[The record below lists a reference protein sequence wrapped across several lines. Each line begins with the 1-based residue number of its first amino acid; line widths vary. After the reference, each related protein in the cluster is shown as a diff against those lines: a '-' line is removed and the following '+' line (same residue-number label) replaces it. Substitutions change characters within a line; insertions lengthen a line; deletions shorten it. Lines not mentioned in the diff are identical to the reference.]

1 MATQVQFR
9 RGTTTQNNAFT
20 GAAGEITYD
29 TEAKTLRL
37 HDGTTAGGG
46 ATVLTT
52 GATQTVLNKTFST
65 GSFWQGNAVA
75 LAYGGTGSALT
86 AAAGA
91 VPYSTATGLGLSL
104 AGTAGQFLISGGT
117 SSPTW
122 VSGSALTVGT
132 ATTATSATNITG
144 GSAGQLMIQ
153 QDTNVTTFITAGAIG
168 TFLRSE
174 GAGYAPSWATAD
186 VQFGN
191 TIVALGGN
199 TATITGLSSIGING
213 TTTSTTPGTG
223 ALTVA
228 GGVGVGGNVYIRGNI
243 VMSSN
248 SYNYLTLPV
257 GNTAQRPSGPA
268 LGMVRY
274 NTTIS
279 SFEGYASGAWS
290 SLGGVKSVDG
300 FTYILAE
307 TSAGASNGELEFY
320 VENLAGSG
328 TVKAGG
334 WTASGLTVQGNL
346 TVLGNTLTIGSNNV
360 TINDSVIELH
370 TFANLAP
377 LTADDGRD
385 IGIRFHYY
393 KNADKH
399 AFLGWENATG
409 ALEYIADATETL
421 GGVNTGTRGNVI
433 FGSLVLSNTTASS
446 STTTGA
452 LVVSGG
458 AGVGGN
464 INAGASVNITTSAYR
479 NSRPLNTNFTG
490 TTAPANSFPGDTWYD
505 SASDTL
511 FKYIFDGTGH
521 QWVDT
526 SGFVASQA
534 NTFSSGI
541 TVTGATS
548 LGAVTCANITV
559 SGFVVPSSNLAIN
572 LGSTTAWWNN
582 VYGVSVQA
590 KYADLAE
597 HYVADAEYA
606 PGTVV
611 VFGGSAEIT
620 TTDVSHDPRTAG
632 VVSTDP
638 AYLMNAA
645 KPGLPVALT
654 GRVPCQVRGPVAKGD
669 RLVTSNIPGVAERL
683 DKTKYEPGCII
694 AKSLE
699 DYDGNDITTIEIA
712 VGRY

>member
-29 TEAKTLRL
+29 TDAKTLRL

-52 GATQTVLNKTFST
+52 GATQTVLNKTFSS

-75 LAYGGTGSALT
+75 LAYGGTGSVLT

-186 VQFGN
+186 VRFGN
-191 TIVALGGN
+191 TTVPLGGN
-199 TATITGLSSIGING
+199 SAGVLNGITTL
-213 TTTSTTPGTG
+213 
-223 ALTVA
+223 
-228 GGVGVGGNVYIRGNI
+228 
-243 VMSSN
+243 N
-248 SYNYLTLPV
+248 SDIQFVPLPT
-257 GNTAQRPSGPA
+257 GNTAQRPGGGLNSISPQ
-268 LGMVRY
+268 LGHVRY
-274 NTTIS
+274 NTQIS
-279 SFEGYASGAWS
+279 SFEGYGAGNAWS

-320 VENLAGSG
+320 VENLAG
-328 TVKAGG
+328 TATTKAGG
-334 WTASGLTVQGNL
+334 WNASGLTVQGNL
-346 TVLGNTLTIGSNNV
+346 TVLGNTVTIGSNNLSV
-360 TINDSVIELH
+360 TDSVIELH

-377 LTADDGRD
+377 LISDDGRD
-385 IGIRFHYY
+385 IGVRFHYY
-393 KNADKH
+393 KGADKH
-399 AFLGWENATG
+399 AFLGWENSTG
-409 ALEYIADATETL
+409 ALEYLADATETL
-421 GGVNTGTRGNVI
+421 GGVNSGTRGNVI
-433 FGSLVLSNTTASS
+433 FGSLVLSNTTASTS
-446 STTTGA
+446 NVTGA
-452 LVVSGG
+452 LQVSGG
-458 AGVGGN
+458 AAITGNLNVGS
-464 INAGASVNITTSAYR
+464 GAFR
-479 NSRPLNTNFTG
+479 NTRPLVTNFTG
-490 TTAPANSFPGDTWYD
+490 TTSPANPYSGDTWYD
-505 SASDTL
+505 SASDTVFQYL
-511 FKYIFDGTGH
+511 YDGTGS

>member
-29 TEAKTLRL
+29 TDVKTLRL

-65 GSFWQGNAVA
+65 GSYWQGNAVA
-75 LAYGGTGSALT
+75 LAYGGTGAVLT

-122 VSGSALTVGT
+122 VSGSSLTVGT

-186 VQFGN
+186 VRFGN
-191 TIVALGGN
+191 TTVALGGN
-199 TATITGLSSIGING
+199 SAGQLNGITTL
-213 TTTSTTPGTG
+213 
-223 ALTVA
+223 
-228 GGVGVGGNVYIRGNI
+228 
-243 VMSSN
+243 N
-248 SYNYLTLPV
+248 SDIQFVPLPT
-257 GNTAQRPSGPA
+257 GNTAQRPGGIYNTISPQ
-268 LGMVRY
+268 LGHVRY

-279 SFEGYASGAWS
+279 SFEGYGAGNAWS

-320 VENLAGSG
+320 VENLAG
-328 TVKAGG
+328 TATTKAGG

-346 TVLGNTLTIGSNNV
+346 TVLGNTVTIGSNNL
-360 TINDSVIELH
+360 TINDSVIDLH
-370 TFANLAP
+370 TYANLA
-377 LTADDGRD
+377 AISVDDGRD

-393 KNADKH
+393 KTADKH
-399 AFLGWENATG
+399 AFLGWDNATG
-409 ALEYIADATETL
+409 ALEYIQDSTESM
-421 GGVNTGTRGNVI
+421 GGVNTGTYGNVR
-433 FGSLVLSNTTASS
+433 FGSLVLSNTTASTS
-446 STTTGA
+446 NITGA
-452 LVVSGG
+452 LQVSGG
-458 AGVGGN
+458 AAITGNLNVGSG
-464 INAGASVNITTSAYR
+464 AYR
-479 NSRPLNTNFTG
+479 NTRPLVTNFTG
-490 TTAPANSFPGDTWYD
+490 TTAPANSYPGDHWYD
-505 SASDTL
+505 SASDT
-511 FKYIFDGTGH
+511 IFEYTYDGTGY
-521 QWVDT
+521 QWIDT

-541 TVTGATS
+541 TVVGATN

-597 HYVADAEYA
+597 HYVADAEYT

-683 DKTKYEPGCII
+683 DKNKYEPGCII

-699 DYDGNDITTIEIA
+699 DYNGNDITTIEIA

>member
-29 TEAKTLRL
+29 TDAKTLRL

-52 GATQTVLNKTFST
+52 GATQTVLNKTFSS

-75 LAYGGTGSALT
+75 LAYGGTGSVLT

-186 VQFGN
+186 VRFGN
-191 TIVALGGN
+191 TTVPLGGN
-199 TATITGLSSIGING
+199 SAGVLNGITTL
-213 TTTSTTPGTG
+213 
-223 ALTVA
+223 
-228 GGVGVGGNVYIRGNI
+228 
-243 VMSSN
+243 N
-248 SYNYLTLPV
+248 SDIQFVPLPT
-257 GNTAQRPSGPA
+257 GNTAQRPGGGLNSISPQ
-268 LGMVRY
+268 LGHVRY
-274 NTTIS
+274 NTQIS
-279 SFEGYASGAWS
+279 SFEGYGAGNAWS

-320 VENLAGSG
+320 VENLAG
-328 TVKAGG
+328 TATTKAGG
-334 WTASGLTVQGNL
+334 WNASGLTVQGNL
-346 TVLGNTLTIGSNNV
+346 TVLGNTVTIGSNNLSV
-360 TINDSVIELH
+360 TDSVIELH
-370 TFANLAP
+370 TFANLAA
-377 LTADDGRD
+377 LSSDDGRD
-385 IGIRFHYY
+385 IGVRFHYY
-393 KNADKH
+393 KGADKH
-399 AFLGWENATG
+399 AFLGWENSTG
-409 ALEYIADATETL
+409 ALEYLADATETF
-421 GGVNTGTRGNVI
+421 GGVNSGTRGNVI
-433 FGSLVLSNTTASS
+433 FGSLVLSNTTASTS
-446 STTTGA
+446 NVTGA
-452 LVVSGG
+452 LQVSGG
-458 AGVGGN
+458 AAITGNLNVGS
-464 INAGASVNITTSAYR
+464 GAFR
-479 NSRPLNTNFTG
+479 NTRPLVTNFTG
-490 TTAPANSFPGDTWYD
+490 TTSPDNPYSGDTWYD
-505 SASDTL
+505 SASDTVFQYL
-511 FKYIFDGTGH
+511 YDGTGS

>member
-29 TEAKTLRL
+29 TDAKTLRL

-52 GATQTVLNKTFST
+52 GATQTVLNKTFSS

-75 LAYGGTGSALT
+75 LAYGGTGSVLT

-186 VQFGN
+186 VRFGN
-191 TIVALGGN
+191 TTVALGGN
-199 TATITGLSSIGING
+199 TASITGLSSISING
-213 TTTSTTPGTG
+213 NTTSTSPGTG

-228 GGVGVGGNVYIRGNI
+228 AGVGVGGNVYVLGNI
-243 VMSSN
+243 VMSAN

-320 VENLAGSG
+320 VENLAG
-328 TVKAGG
+328 TATTKAGG
-334 WTASGLTVQGNL
+334 WTASGLTVSGNL
-346 TVLGNTLTIGSNNV
+346 TVLGNTVTIGSNNL
-360 TINDSVIELH
+360 TINDSVIDLH
-370 TFANLAP
+370 TYANLAA
-377 LTADDGRD
+377 LSVDDGRD

-393 KNADKH
+393 KSADKH
-399 AFLGWENATG
+399 AFLGWDNATG
-409 ALEYIADATETL
+409 ALEYIQDSTESQ
-421 GGVNTGTRGNVI
+421 GGVNTGTYGNVR
-433 FGSLVLSNTTASS
+433 FGSLLLSNTTT
-446 STTTGA
+446 STSNVTGA
-452 LVVSGG
+452 LQVSGG
-458 AGVGGN
+458 AAITGNLNVGSG
-464 INAGASVNITTSAYR
+464 AYR
-479 NSRPLNTNFTG
+479 NTRPLNTSYTG
-490 TTAPANSFPGDTWYD
+490 TTAPANSYPGDQWYD
-505 SASDTL
+505 SASDTV
-511 FKYIFDGTGH
+511 FEYIYDGTGY

-597 HYVADAEYA
+597 HYVADAEYT

-669 RLVTSNIPGVAERL
+669 RLVTSNIAGVAERL

-699 DYDGNDITTIEIA
+699 DYDGDDITTIEVA

>member
-29 TEAKTLRL
+29 TDVKTLRL

-65 GSFWQGNAVA
+65 GSYWQGNAVA
-75 LAYGGTGSALT
+75 LAYGGTGAVLT

-122 VSGSALTVGT
+122 VSGSSLTVGT

-186 VQFGN
+186 VRFGN
-191 TIVALGGN
+191 TTVALGGN
-199 TATITGLSSIGING
+199 SAGQLNGITTL
-213 TTTSTTPGTG
+213 
-223 ALTVA
+223 
-228 GGVGVGGNVYIRGNI
+228 
-243 VMSSN
+243 N
-248 SYNYLTLPV
+248 SDIQFVPLPT
-257 GNTAQRPSGPA
+257 GNTAQRPGGIYNTISPQ
-268 LGMVRY
+268 LGHVRY

-279 SFEGYASGAWS
+279 SFEGYGAGNAWS

-320 VENLAGSG
+320 VENLAG
-328 TVKAGG
+328 TATTKAGG
-334 WTASGLTVQGNL
+334 WTASGLTVSGNL
-346 TVLGNTLTIGSNNV
+346 TVLGNTVTIGSNNL
-360 TINDSVIELH
+360 TINDSVIDLH
-370 TFANLAP
+370 TYANLAA
-377 LTADDGRD
+377 LSVDDGRD

-393 KNADKH
+393 KSADKH
-399 AFLGWENATG
+399 AFLGWDNATG
-409 ALEYIADATETL
+409 ALEYIQDSTETM
-421 GGVNTGTRGNVI
+421 GGVNTGTYGNVR
-433 FGSLVLSNTTASS
+433 FGSLVLSNTTT
-446 STTTGA
+446 STSNVTGA
-452 LVVSGG
+452 LQVSGG
-458 AGVGGN
+458 AAITGNLNVGSG
-464 INAGASVNITTSAYR
+464 AYR
-479 NSRPLNTNFTG
+479 NTRPLNTSFTG
-490 TTAPANSFPGDTWYD
+490 TTAPANSYPGDQWYD
-505 SASDTL
+505 SASDTV
-511 FKYIFDGTGH
+511 FEYIYDGTGY

-541 TVTGATS
+541 TVVGATN

-597 HYVADAEYA
+597 HYVADAEYT

-620 TTDVSHDPRTAG
+620 TTDVSHDTRTAG
-632 VVSTDP
+632 IVSTDP

-669 RLVTSNIPGVAERL
+669 RLVTSDVAGVAERL
-683 DKTKYEPGCII
+683 DKNKYEPGCII

-699 DYDGNDITTIEIA
+699 DYDGNDITTIEVA

>member
-29 TEAKTLRL
+29 TDAKTLRL

-52 GATQTVLNKTFST
+52 GATQTVLNKTFSS

-75 LAYGGTGSALT
+75 LAYGGTGSVLT

-186 VQFGN
+186 VRFGN
-191 TIVALGGN
+191 TTVALGGN
-199 TATITGLSSIGING
+199 TASITGLSSIGING
-213 TTTSTTPGTG
+213 NTTSTSPGTG

-228 GGVGVGGNVYIRGNI
+228 AGVGVGGNVYVLGNI
-243 VMSSN
+243 VMSAN

-320 VENLAGSG
+320 VENLAG
-328 TVKAGG
+328 TATTKAGG
-334 WTASGLTVQGNL
+334 WNASGLTVQGNL
-346 TVLGNTLTIGSNNV
+346 TVLGNTVTIGSNNLTV
-360 TINDSVIELH
+360 TDSVIELH
-370 TFANLAP
+370 TFANLAA
-377 LTADDGRD
+377 LSSDDGRD
-385 IGIRFHYY
+385 IGVRFHYY
-393 KNADKH
+393 KGADKH
-399 AFLGWENATG
+399 AFLGWENSTG
-409 ALEYIADATETL
+409 ALEYLADATETS
-421 GGVNTGTRGNVI
+421 GGVNSGTRGNVI
-433 FGSLVLSNTTASS
+433 FGSLVLSNTTASTS
-446 STTTGA
+446 NVTGA
-452 LVVSGG
+452 LQVSGG
-458 AGVGGN
+458 AAITGNLNVGS
-464 INAGASVNITTSAYR
+464 GAFR
-479 NSRPLNTNFTG
+479 NTRPLVTNFTG
-490 TTAPANSFPGDTWYD
+490 TTSPANPYSGDTWYD
-505 SASDTL
+505 SASDTVFQYL
-511 FKYIFDGTGH
+511 YDGTGS

-526 SGFVASQA
+526 AVLWHHRPTHFLQA
-534 NTFSSGI
+534 
-541 TVTGATS
+541 
-548 LGAVTCANITV
+548 
-559 SGFVVPSSNLAIN
+559 
-572 LGSTTAWWNN
+572 
-582 VYGVSVQA
+582 
-590 KYADLAE
+590 
-597 HYVADAEYA
+597 
-606 PGTVV
+606 
-611 VFGGSAEIT
+611 
-620 TTDVSHDPRTAG
+620 
-632 VVSTDP
+632 
-638 AYLMNAA
+638 
-645 KPGLPVALT
+645 
-654 GRVPCQVRGPVAKGD
+654 
-669 RLVTSNIPGVAERL
+669 
-683 DKTKYEPGCII
+683 
-694 AKSLE
+694 
-699 DYDGNDITTIEIA
+699 
-712 VGRY
+712 

>member
-29 TEAKTLRL
+29 TDAKTLRL

-65 GSFWQGNAVA
+65 GSYWQGNSVA
-75 LAYGGTGSALT
+75 LAYGGTGASLT
-86 AAAGA
+86 ATPGA
-91 VPYSTATGLGLSL
+91 VPYSTASGMAFSL

-117 SSPTW
+117 GSPTW

-153 QDTNVTTFITAGAIG
+153 QDTNVTTFITAGAAG
-168 TFLRSE
+168 TFLRSQ

-186 VQFGN
+186 VQYGN

-199 TATITGLSSIGING
+199 VSGITGLSNIGISG

-228 GGVGVGGNVYIRGNI
+228 GGVGVGGNVYVLGNV
-243 VMSSN
+243 VMSGN
-248 SYNYLTLPV
+248 AYNYLTLPV
-257 GNTAQRPSGPA
+257 GNTAQRPSAPS

-320 VENLAGSG
+320 VENLAG
-328 TVKAGG
+328 TAATKAGG

-346 TVLGNTLTIGSNNV
+346 TVLGNTVTIGSNNL
-360 TINDSVIELH
+360 TINDSVIDLH
-370 TFANLAP
+370 TYANLAA
-377 LTADDGRD
+377 LSVDDGRD

-393 KNADKH
+393 KTADKH
-399 AFLGWENATG
+399 AFLGWDNATG
-409 ALEYIADATETL
+409 ALEYIQDSTESN

-433 FGSLVLSNTTASS
+433 FGSLVLSNTTASTS
-446 STTTGA
+446 NVTGA
-452 LVVSGG
+452 LQVSGG
-458 AGVGGN
+458 AAITGNLNVGSG
-464 INAGASVNITTSAYR
+464 AYR
-479 NSRPLNTNFTG
+479 NTRPLNTSYTG
-490 TTAPANSFPGDTWYD
+490 TSAPADSYPGDVWYD
-505 SASDTL
+505 SASDTV
-511 FKYIFDGTGH
+511 FQYIYDGSGY

-526 SGFVASQA
+526 SGFVGSQA

-541 TVTGATS
+541 TVTGAATF
-548 LGAVTCANITV
+548 GAITCANITA
-559 SGFVVPSSNLAIN
+559 SGFIVPSSNLSIN

-597 HYVADAEYA
+597 HYMADAEYA

-611 VFGGSAEIT
+611 IFGGTAEIT
-620 TTDVSHDPRTAG
+620 TTGISHDPRTAG

-669 RLVTSNIPGVAERL
+669 RLVTSDIPGVAERL
-683 DKTKYEPGCII
+683 DKNKYEPGCII

-699 DYDGNDITTIEIA
+699 DYDGTDVKTIEVA

>member
-29 TEAKTLRL
+29 TDVKTLRL

-65 GSFWQGNAVA
+65 GSYWQGNAVA
-75 LAYGGTGSALT
+75 LSYGGTGAVLT

-122 VSGSALTVGT
+122 VSGSSLTVGT

-153 QDTNVTTFITAGAIG
+153 ADTNVTTFITAGAIG

-186 VQFGN
+186 VRFGN
-191 TIVALGGN
+191 TTVALGGN
-199 TATITGLSSIGING
+199 TTTITGLSTIGING
-213 TTTSTTPGTG
+213 NTTSTSPGTG

-228 GGVGVGGNVYIRGNI
+228 AGVGVGGNVYVLGNI
-243 VMSSN
+243 VMSAN

-257 GNTAQRPSGPA
+257 GNTSQRPSGPA

-320 VENLAGSG
+320 VENLAG
-328 TVKAGG
+328 TATTKAGG

-346 TVLGNTLTIGSNNV
+346 TVLGNTVTIGSNNL
-360 TINDSVIELH
+360 TINDSVIDLH
-370 TFANLAP
+370 TYANLAA
-377 LTADDGRD
+377 LAVDDGRD

-393 KNADKH
+393 KTADKH
-399 AFLGWENATG
+399 AFLGWDNATG
-409 ALEYIADATETL
+409 ALEYIQDSTETN
-421 GGVNTGTRGNVI
+421 GGVNTGTYGNVR
-433 FGSLVLSNTTASS
+433 FGSLVLSNTTT
-446 STTTGA
+446 STSNVTGA
-452 LVVSGG
+452 LQVSGG
-458 AGVGGN
+458 AAITGNLNVGSG
-464 INAGASVNITTSAYR
+464 AYR
-479 NSRPLNTNFTG
+479 NTRPLNTSFTG
-490 TTAPANSFPGDTWYD
+490 TTAPANSYPGDQWYD
-505 SASDTL
+505 SASDTV
-511 FKYIFDGTGH
+511 FEYIYDGTGY

-541 TVTGATS
+541 TVVGATN

-597 HYVADAEYA
+597 HYVADAEYT

-611 VFGGSAEIT
+611 VFGGPAEIT
-620 TTDVSHDPRTAG
+620 TTDLSHDTRTAG
-632 VVSTDP
+632 IVSTDP

-669 RLVTSNIPGVAERL
+669 RLVTSDVAGVAERL
-683 DKTKYEPGCII
+683 DKNKYEPGCII

-699 DYDGNDITTIEIA
+699 DYDGNDITTIEVA

>member
-29 TEAKTLRL
+29 TDAKTLRL

-52 GATQTVLNKTFST
+52 GATQTVLNKTFSS

-75 LAYGGTGSALT
+75 LAYGGTGSVLT

-186 VQFGN
+186 VRFGN
-191 TIVALGGN
+191 TTVPLGGN
-199 TATITGLSSIGING
+199 SAGVLNGITTL
-213 TTTSTTPGTG
+213 
-223 ALTVA
+223 
-228 GGVGVGGNVYIRGNI
+228 
-243 VMSSN
+243 N
-248 SYNYLTLPV
+248 SDIQFVPLPT
-257 GNTAQRPSGPA
+257 GNTAQRPGGGLNSISPQ
-268 LGMVRY
+268 LGHVRY
-274 NTTIS
+274 NTQIS
-279 SFEGYASGAWS
+279 SFEGYGAGNAWS

-320 VENLAGSG
+320 VENLAG
-328 TVKAGG
+328 TATTKAGG
-334 WTASGLTVQGNL
+334 WNASGLTVQGNL
-346 TVLGNTLTIGSNNV
+346 TVLGNTVTIGSNNLSV
-360 TINDSVIELH
+360 TDSVIELH
-370 TFANLAP
+370 TFANLAA
-377 LTADDGRD
+377 LSSDDGRD
-385 IGIRFHYY
+385 IGVRFHYY
-393 KNADKH
+393 KGADKH
-399 AFLGWENATG
+399 AFLGWENSTG
-409 ALEYIADATETL
+409 ALEYLADATETL
-421 GGVNTGTRGNVI
+421 GGVNSGTRGNVI
-433 FGSLVLSNTTASS
+433 FGSLVLSNTTASTS
-446 STTTGA
+446 NVTGA
-452 LVVSGG
+452 LQVSGG
-458 AGVGGN
+458 AAITGNLNVGS
-464 INAGASVNITTSAYR
+464 GAFR
-479 NSRPLNTNFTG
+479 NTRPLVTNFTG
-490 TTAPANSFPGDTWYD
+490 TTSPANPYSGDTWYD
-505 SASDTL
+505 SASDTVFQYL
-511 FKYIFDGTGH
+511 YDGTGS

>member
-29 TEAKTLRL
+29 TDAKTLRL

-52 GATQTVLNKTFST
+52 GATQTVLNKTFSS

-75 LAYGGTGSALT
+75 LAYGGTGSVLT

-186 VQFGN
+186 VRFGN
-191 TIVALGGN
+191 TTVALGGN
-199 TATITGLSSIGING
+199 TTSITGLSTIGING
-213 TTTSTTPGTG
+213 NTTSTSPGTG

-228 GGVGVGGNVYIRGNI
+228 AGVGVGGNVYVLGNI
-243 VMSSN
+243 VMSAN

-257 GNTAQRPSGPA
+257 GNTSQRPSGPA

-320 VENLAGSG
+320 VENLAGSA
-328 TVKAGG
+328 TTKAGG
-334 WTASGLTVQGNL
+334 WNASGLTVQGNL
-346 TVLGNTLTIGSNNV
+346 NVGS
-360 TINDSVIELH
+360 
-370 TFANLAP
+370 
-377 LTADDGRD
+377 G
-385 IGIRFHYY
+385 
-393 KNADKH
+393 
-399 AFLGWENATG
+399 
-409 ALEYIADATETL
+409 
-421 GGVNTGTRGNVI
+421 
-433 FGSLVLSNTTASS
+433 
-446 STTTGA
+446 
-452 LVVSGG
+452 
-458 AGVGGN
+458 
-464 INAGASVNITTSAYR
+464 AYR
-479 NSRPLNTNFTG
+479 NTRSLTTSFTG

-505 SASDTL
+505 SASDTV
-511 FKYIFDGTGH
+511 FEYIYDGTGY

-541 TVTGATS
+541 TVVGATS

-597 HYVADAEYA
+597 HYVADAEYT

-632 VVSTDP
+632 IVSTDP

-669 RLVTSNIPGVAERL
+669 RLVTSDVAGVAERL
-683 DKTKYEPGCII
+683 DKNKYEPGCII

-699 DYDGNDITTIEIA
+699 DYDGNDITTIEVA